1 MTSTENNLTAVLPL
15 RDLVIFPGMVVPL
28 FVGREKSLKAL
39 EHSMKNNKPIVLV
52 SQKNAETDN
61 PGIEDIYSIGT
72 LANILQMVKLQDGTH
87 KVLIEGIHKVGL
99 NHIQDGE
106 FFTSVIAKIED
117 TKTLKPHELEVLV
130 KSLKKQFDYF
140 SKQDSKIPKELISS
154 VTNIDD
160 ASKLADTISAH
171 INISLDKKQDLL
183 EQPDVAKR
191 IESLLMVL
199 DTELEMIEVEKKIR
213 KRVKKQIERNQK
225 EYYLNEQIKAIQREL
240 TDIDEKNSE
249 YGELEKKI
257 AETKLSQNAREKVL
271 QEFRK
276 LKLMPPM
283 STEATVVRNYLDTIL
298 NLPWEKRNKVK
309 TDLEYARKILDE
321 DHFGLEEVKERIL
334 EFLAVQKRKKKMKG
348 PIMCLVGPPG
358 VGKTS
363 LGKSIAK
370 ATSRVYSRMSL
381 GGVRDEAE
389 IRGHR
394 RTYIGSMPGRIIQN
408 LTKAKSCNPLML
420 LDELDKM
427 SSDFRGDPS
436 SALLEVLDPEQNST
450 FADNY
455 LDMEFDLSEVM
466 FIATANSLNIP
477 GPLRDRM
484 EVISIPG
491 YTEHEKIEIAI
502 KYLIPKQIESNGLKK
517 SELTI
522 SRAGIREIIRYYTKE
537 SGVRN
542 LEREISKVCRKV
554 VKQILTDEKI
564 KKINISIK
572 NIEEYLGVRKTN
584 YGKAEQKNE
593 VGMVTGLAWT
603 EVGGELLQIE
613 STVLPG
619 NGKQILTGHLG
630 KVMKESI
637 QASYSVVKSKAQSL
651 GIDIAALEQKDIHIH
666 VPEGAT

>member
-61 PGIEDIYSIGT
+61 PGIEDIYTIGT

-117 TKTLKPHELEVLV
+117 TKTVKPHELEVLV

-271 QEFRK
+271 QELRK

-309 TDLEYARKILDE
+309 SDLEYARKILDE

-491 YTEHEKIEIAI
+491 YTEHEKIEITI

-542 LEREISKVCRKV
+542 LEREISKVCRKG
-554 VKQILTDEKI
+554 
-564 KKINISIK
+564 S
-572 NIEEYLGVRKTN
+572 
-584 YGKAEQKNE
+584 
-593 VGMVTGLAWT
+593 
-603 EVGGELLQIE
+603 
-613 STVLPG
+613 
-619 NGKQILTGHLG
+619 
-630 KVMKESI
+630 
-637 QASYSVVKSKAQSL
+637 
-651 GIDIAALEQKDIHIH
+651 
-666 VPEGAT
+666 